1 MGGNAVQN
9 CSVKPV
15 QETQTETRVQG
26 LRSSFIHQGDFFV
39 VLAWSE
45 SEVCNAVLGHLV
57 VLHFRLR
64 LWTLIGGSS
73 PRLTA
78 CQGWKAQ
85 STHRWLGM
93 HRPLTVFSSP
103 AEAVCWGVATV
114 IPNSFL
120 GPQKWELSAGWGPV
134 SLPIPR
140 DDAVGFTKVLPLPK
154 HPVHP
159 RMSETLNHIV
169 LLRGANSVRPPPI
182 CESIR
187 RWANHSQ

>member
-15 QETQTETRVQG
+15 QETQTETRLQG
-26 LRSSFIHQGDFFV
+26 LRSSCIHQGEFFV

-45 SEVCNAVLGHLV
+45 SEVCNAALGHLV
-57 VLHFRLR
+57 VLHFRLW

-93 HRPLTVFSSP
+93 HRPLTLFSSP
-103 AEAVCWGVATV
+103 AEAVCRGVATV

-120 GPQKWELSAGWGPV
+120 GARSESRVLGEDLCPCPSQGMMLSGLQRYYLSPDTLYTLGWV
-134 SLPIPR
+134 KLWI
-140 DDAVGFTKVLPLPK
+140 T
-154 HPVHP
+154 
-159 RMSETLNHIV
+159 
-169 LLRGANSVRPPPI
+169 
-182 CESIR
+182 
-187 RWANHSQ
+187 